1 MNLLLRFSATHR
13 RHLELPLALL
23 IGAAAAFSV
32 NWFLRQVLPLDLI
45 HHQLTGLKPANP
57 LLEGGLLLGG
67 ALLPVFCAWIAGNF
81 AAALQQINR
90 ALFPLLIPPLL
101 LLVAPN
107 SYLTLILLAIPVGI
121 AFYRVGFL
129 LADQFR
135 NFHLSSR
142 MGRLLISL
150 LFLGAAAWGF
160 FLQERAYRAMFLYYN
175 DWGEYAENYLKL
187 AFSNE
192 TSPANWLGTAGHWNP
207 AVNVVMASA
216 LWLCPSPRTLFLI
229 NALVIYSAVPLCYAL
244 ARRLRLP
251 VTAALLW
258 GGIAFLNPVLSNQ
271 PLALFYGFH
280 PINFLIPVLL
290 GFFLCRAAGCRSGMW
305 VLFLFSL
312 LIQET
317 VTIFWAGY
325 ALYLM
330 FERRWRHGIVLF
342 SASLLLFWS
351 LSSLVMPRLFTQ
363 ANYAQMFHYGRLGS
377 TPLEVLCSPFLRPAA
392 FWGTVLQWQNFAFA
406 AELLLPLWLPVL
418 IRPKLAV
425 AALPLLAG
433 VCLQESPELKNIVM
447 QYGVEITT
455 LLLAVAIFNTAWLR
469 RGKPCRL
476 LKLFEAG
483 LPVSRHPTRITG
495 VLMSLSLTAL
505 LLFRLAGCYPWQR
518 IRHLPTGDSVL
529 QHLRAR
535 LPEEGRVVATQRLRP
550 HFLFTHPTAALS
562 TSLCP
567 GDLILLDLHDSS
579 ASQET
584 LERVRSELA
593 AIHAIPLGWANWHG
607 SQLVAFQ
614 YMPHPEPI
622 PRPPFLQRMSAEE
635 FARCGIPLTDG
646 AGDGTDFDFRLLT
659 SRGGAIQLA
668 ARLRKSILYDVDL
681 IIEILH
687 GGRRKRYVFPFAYGL
702 FPAYTQPAGTVFFLP
717 LPAAGAPPET
727 IRAEAK
733 RRPFSA
739 AAQRDAGR

>member
-1 MNLLLRFSATHR
+1 
-13 RHLELPLALL
+13 
-23 IGAAAAFSV
+23 
-32 NWFLRQVLPLDLI
+32 
-45 HHQLTGLKPANP
+45 
-57 LLEGGLLLGG
+57 
-67 ALLPVFCAWIAGNF
+67 
-81 AAALQQINR
+81 
-90 ALFPLLIPPLL
+90 
-101 LLVAPN
+101 
-107 SYLTLILLAIPVGI
+107 
-121 AFYRVGFL
+121 
-129 LADQFR
+129 
-135 NFHLSSR
+135 
-142 MGRLLISL
+142 
-150 LFLGAAAWGF
+150 
-160 FLQERAYRAMFLYYN
+160 
-175 DWGEYAENYLKL
+175 
-187 AFSNE
+187 
-192 TSPANWLGTAGHWNP
+192 
-207 AVNVVMASA
+207 
-216 LWLCPSPRTLFLI
+216 
-229 NALVIYSAVPLCYAL
+229 
-244 ARRLRLP
+244 
-251 VTAALLW
+251 
-258 GGIAFLNPVLSNQ
+258 
-271 PLALFYGFH
+271 
-280 PINFLIPVLL
+280 
-290 GFFLCRAAGCRSGMW
+290 
-305 VLFLFSL
+305 
-312 LIQET
+312 
-317 VTIFWAGY
+317 
-325 ALYLM
+325 
-330 FERRWRHGIVLF
+330 
-342 SASLLLFWS
+342 
-351 LSSLVMPRLFTQ
+351 
-363 ANYAQMFHYGRLGS
+363 
-377 TPLEVLCSPFLRPAA
+377 
-392 FWGTVLQWQNFAFA
+392 
-406 AELLLPLWLPVL
+406 
-418 IRPKLAV
+418 
-425 AALPLLAG
+425 
-433 VCLQESPELKNIVM
+433 
-447 QYGVEITT
+447 
-455 LLLAVAIFNTAWLR
+455 
-469 RGKPCRL
+469 
-476 LKLFEAG
+476 
-483 LPVSRHPTRITG
+483 
-495 VLMSLSLTAL
+495 MSLSLTAL